1 VQYKRRMARIW
12 LLVVALAACKDDSGT
27 ARKVSP
33 APAAPPR
40 NAPEPPGG
48 PPSCAEVGEHLAAA
62 LDMPREV
69 HAEVKGADVAMSGDI
84 MRDGIVDGITQACRS
99 AAWSHDARVC
109 AMAWQGNILRER
121 ALLRDACPGTVK

>member
-1 VQYKRRMARIW
+1 MARIW

-84 MRDGIVDGITQACRS
+84 IATASSMASRRRAGVPRGVTTPAC
-99 AAWSHDARVC
+99 ARWLGKATFC
-109 AMAWQGNILRER
+109 ASVRCCVTL
-121 ALLRDACPGTVK
+121 ALGR